1 MGKQQRLHRT
11 TDDSLRLVR
20 AHLELMVGSTEIVGN
35 ELVADS
41 QRNVVVK
48 LLVVGALYA
57 FRHVGI
63 VLHLLTC
70 PLLEVGSY
78 LVYLGGTCLRS
89 LLVCN
94 GFSFLAGTIANSMR
108 LADGDCLVLQ
118 RCFYKVC
125 AKY

>member
-20 AHLELMVGSTEIVGN
+20 AHLELMVGTTEILWN
-35 ELVADS
+35 KLVADGK
-41 QRNVVVK
+41 RNVVVE

-78 LVYLGGTCLRS
+78 LVYLCGTCLCC
-89 LLVCN
+89 LLVSN
-94 GFSFLAGTIANSMR
+94 SFSCLAGTIANSMC
-108 LADGDCLVLQ
+108 LADSDSLVLQ